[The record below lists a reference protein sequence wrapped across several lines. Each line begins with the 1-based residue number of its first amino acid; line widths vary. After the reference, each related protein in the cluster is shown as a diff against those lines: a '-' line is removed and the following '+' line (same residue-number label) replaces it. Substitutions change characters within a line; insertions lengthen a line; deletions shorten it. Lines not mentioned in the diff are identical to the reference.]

1 MRQGSGKCGF
11 TLFELLIVLILLSL
25 FGSLL
30 FTRIADVIAEGDL
43 RSAARTVIGEI
54 QRYRVQAAYSREDQF
69 LAVDMDRNTLYGVNS
84 SGEPLAVV
92 EGKSGSYET
101 TLPSGVRLK
110 DVVVHPRGK
119 MQESVAIIRFFA
131 DGSLE
136 RALIHLSNADDDIYT
151 LQLNPF
157 TGTVR
162 IYETYVDERE
172 E

>member
-11 TLFELLIVLILLSL
+11 TLFELLIVLILFTL

-30 FTRIADVIAEGDL
+30 FTRIADVIAVGDL

-54 QRYRVQAAYSREDQF
+54 QRYRAQAAYSREDQF
-69 LAVDMDRNTLYGVNS
+69 LALDMDRNTLYGVNS

-92 EGKSGSYET
+92 EGRSGSYET

-110 DVVVHPRGK
+110 DVVIHPRGK
-119 MQESVAIIRFFA
+119 MESVAIIHFFA

-136 RALIHLSNADDDIYT
+136 RALIHLSNADNDIYT

-162 IYETYVDERE
+162 IYETYVDEKE
-172 E
+172 G